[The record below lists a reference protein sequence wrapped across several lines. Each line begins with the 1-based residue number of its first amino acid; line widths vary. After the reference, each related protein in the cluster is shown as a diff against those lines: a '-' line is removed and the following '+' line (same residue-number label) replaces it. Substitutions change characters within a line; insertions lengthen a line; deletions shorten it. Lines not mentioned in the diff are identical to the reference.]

1 MELIAALFLGF
12 FPMMTST
19 DNWFVFAG
27 ESV

>member
-12 FPMMTST
+12 FPMMMST
-19 DNWFVFAG
+19 DNCFVFAG